1 MKRLVNLFYCSLSD
15 ESRFQSSLPH
25 LYRIW
30 TILYH
35 LNIYMFI
42 TIYTQLFVIKFIRYN
57 REIYQSNMNII
68 INSVSILF
76 SPQKLFFLNYT
87 SFPLTI
93 NHPI

>member
-1 MKRLVNLFYCSLSD
+1 MEAVNNCCRIINIPNEFSGSLMKRLVNLFYCSLSD

-42 TIYTQLFVIKFIRYN
+42 YNNIYAIIRNKIYTI
-57 REIYQSNMNII
+57 
-68 INSVSILF
+68 
-76 SPQKLFFLNYT
+76 
-87 SFPLTI
+87 
-93 NHPI
+93 

>member
-42 TIYTQLFVIKFIRYN
+42 YNNIYAIIRNKIYTI
-57 REIYQSNMNII
+57 
-68 INSVSILF
+68 
-76 SPQKLFFLNYT
+76 
-87 SFPLTI
+87 
-93 NHPI
+93 